1 MTTKPTITH
10 RPLVAHS
17 FEIATMIAFTLVGL
31 ALLLDPDGA
40 AARSPVGRALE
51 GWTVT
56 WAVAYV
62 VACPAVLA
70 SLWRRSSR
78 LRVVGLIVASSAMLM
93 QGTAAAVLNPTD
105 PRVFTYYAFAAA
117 CAMRAL
123 VVARYVRRG
132 RP

>member
-1 MTTKPTITH
+1 VTTRPTITRH
-10 RPLVAHS
+10 PLRAHS

-62 VACPAVLA
+62 VACPAVLVA
-70 SLWRRSSR
+70 LWRGSSR
-78 LRVVGLIVASSAMLM
+78 LRVLGLILASSGMLM
-93 QGTAAAVLNPTD
+93 QGTAAVVLNATD

-117 CAMRAL
+117 CALRAL

-132 RP
+132 HP